1 MKKTILL
8 SMISW
13 LALVPAAQAQAD
25 DVVKV
30 FNLDGV
36 TPLATLLDEAEKE
49 ADSVVVSGPMS
60 SDDMS
65 ALCSYCANGHV
76 RGVDIRKVTFAND
89 SLPAGA
95 FGLTGIDNPV
105 ENISL
110 PEHLRVIGPYA
121 FYYMGNLKHVEL
133 PATLERICHN
143 AFFSCLS
150 LRNVSLPEGLREI
163 QPRAFSS
170 SGIEEL
176 TIPQSVTELR
186 YGILANCYKL
196 KTLNILANVDEVPS
210 DMCLLCTNLE
220 NVVLPDDVKSI
231 GSGAFDGAGLKAFQ
245 WPSALETIASDAFSD
260 TQMEEVVLPPHVIE
274 ISSRAFSFSNALRSI
289 TLPASLL
296 TIDQSALRSCPLLEA
311 VYSMAVVPPLTTA
324 TGTEVP
330 PQAVLYVPEGSVEA
344 YQAATWWKDFKEI
357 KSYVPTAIST
367 IAADASG
374 RKSAYTIGGVMAP
387 QHYRGVVIKGGKK
400 TIIK

>member
-1 MKKTILL
+1 
-8 SMISW
+8 
-13 LALVPAAQAQAD
+13 
-25 DVVKV
+25 
-30 FNLDGV
+30 
-36 TPLATLLDEAEKE
+36 
-49 ADSVVVSGPMS
+49 
-60 SDDMS
+60 
-65 ALCSYCANGHV
+65 
-76 RGVDIRKVTFAND
+76 
-89 SLPAGA
+89 
-95 FGLTGIDNPV
+95 
-105 ENISL
+105 
-110 PEHLRVIGPYA
+110 
-121 FYYMGNLKHVEL
+121 
-133 PATLERICHN
+133 
-143 AFFSCLS
+143 
-150 LRNVSLPEGLREI
+150 
-163 QPRAFSS
+163 
-170 SGIEEL
+170 
-176 TIPQSVTELR
+176 VTELR

-210 DMCLLCTNLE
+210 DMCLLCINLE

-245 WPSALETIASDAFSD
+245 WPSALETIASNAFSD